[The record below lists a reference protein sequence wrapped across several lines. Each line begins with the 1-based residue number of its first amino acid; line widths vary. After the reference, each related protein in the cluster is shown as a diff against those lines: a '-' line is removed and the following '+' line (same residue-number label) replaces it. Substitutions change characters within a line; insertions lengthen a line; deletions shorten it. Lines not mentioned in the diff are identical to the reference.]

1 MMPKASG
8 RLPIL
13 ALTVAM
19 TLVVAACSSE
29 GTATLEPA
37 PEAAIATEPTSAP
50 QPTPVETTRA
60 TQPTPVETTTAL
72 EEPLVSEAAPQAPAR
87 APVIAEGLLPL
98 PPQPDR
104 IPFPTALWPEGTLPA
119 NVDAD
124 ALAELMAEA
133 FEGDQFRIIEAAVVI
148 HGGELVFESY
158 GNGYDG
164 ETPHPSW
171 SVAKSVAHA
180 LLGVLTGEGRINV
193 MAPAPVSA
201 WQSAGDPRAAIT
213 PDMLARMSSG
223 LQWNEGGDVL
233 SLVFSSDANVASS
246 FQIER
251 ELVSELDT
259 TFNYSTGS
267 TAVNGKIMADIVGTG
282 DEFEV
287 WAKEKLFDPLGIR
300 SVELEF
306 DVDGNWIAGF
316 GANMTARDFAR
327 LGLLYLRDGM
337 WDGTRILPEGWVDY
351 ARTPSGT
358 SDGYGSGFWLDS
370 YTEGGFSAEGFG
382 GQKVIVV
389 PDHDLVVVIL
399 ANNVAPAPTNA
410 FANQLID
417 LFTGR

>member
-1 MMPKASG
+1 MTRKAPG
-8 RLPIL
+8 RLPAL

-19 TLVVAACSSE
+19 TLVMAACSSD
-29 GTATLEPA
+29 GTATLEPTPEATLA
-37 PEAAIATEPTSAP
+37 PEPTVAP
-50 QPTPVETTRA
+50 QPTPAEPTT
-60 TQPTPVETTTAL
+60 
-72 EEPLVSEAAPQAPAR
+72 APQAPPISEPAPQAPPS
-87 APVIAEGLLPL
+87 APVVAERLLPL
-98 PPQPDR
+98 PPQPDG
-104 IPFPTALWPEGTLPA
+104 IPFPTTTWPDGTLPA

-133 FEGDQFRIIEAAVVI
+133 LEGDQFRIIEAALVI

-164 ETPHPSW
+164 EDPHVSW
-171 SVAKSVAHA
+171 SVAKSVTHA
-180 LLGVLTGEGRINV
+180 LLGVLTAEDRINV
-193 MAPAPVSA
+193 MAPAPVPA
-201 WQSAGDPRAAIT
+201 WQGDEDPRSTIT

-223 LQWNEGGDVL
+223 LEWNEAGDVL

-251 ELVSELDT
+251 ELASEPDT

-282 DEFEV
+282 DEFEA
-287 WAKEKLFDPLGIR
+287 WAKEKLFDPLGIQ

-327 LGLLYLRDGM
+327 FGLLYLRDGV

-351 ARTPSGT
+351 ARTPSIT
-358 SDGYGSGFWLDS
+358 NDDYGSGFWLDS
-370 YTEGGFSAEGFG
+370 YSEGAFSAQGFR
-382 GQKVIVV
+382 GQKVIVI
-389 PDHDLVVVIL
+389 PDHDMVVVVL
-399 ANNVAPAPTNA
+399 ANNVSPAPTDA
-410 FANQLID
+410 FASQLTD
-417 LFTGR
+417 LFTAR